1 MSGVRRRPGQKGP
14 VFATRPAPRCSSLW
28 HNLTALTGGETGS
41 RTGPGSRREESDPYS
56 DASLCQGLAL
66 AQWRRPGGGAQSV
79 ATATA
84 SEAARSRSRRARS
97 AFEPD
102 SESFAR
108 GASAPATRSLSA
120 PTAGTTCQCRLS
132 ESSVVVWLNLN
143 GEPGVSPASG

>member
-1 MSGVRRRPGQKGP
+1 MEYFAQQIINDVIASSFVLGAPQPRSP
-14 VFATRPAPRCSSLW
+14 VA
-28 HNLTALTGGETGS
+28 
-41 RTGPGSRREESDPYS
+41 
-56 DASLCQGLAL
+56 CQ
-66 AQWRRPGGGAQSV
+66 
-79 ATATA
+79 
-84 SEAARSRSRRARS
+84 ARS